1 MKKFGTPIG
10 AGPGVAS
17 EKVGL
22 AGVGMPP
29 FLRSGRKTGRSPVR
43 LAPPRAWR
51 PPWALLPPL
60 APRLFGPGRLW
71 ARDGF
76 CRTFGPAD
84 DGFFSPAGG
93 LGVVLVGGV
102 VCVCVRVG
110 VCCVWV
116 GAAGG
121 VASLTETIG
130 TLTPGIRIWETGV
143 PGAADTETTIVR
155 PFARVTTSVRCCAD
169 AGITAE
175 PRPAPT
181 AAAAAAAI
189 TNGRVLIE
197 AIVLLPQGRL
207 TAPRTR
213 QASYQREWGSG
224 ARCERLSETATTRAR
239 AASVSH

>member
-29 FLRSGRKTGRSPVR
+29 FLRSGRKTGRFPVR
-43 LAPPRAWR
+43 FAPPRAWP

-60 APRLFGPGRLW
+60 PPRLFGPGRLW
-71 ARDGF
+71 AREGF

-84 DGFFSPAGG
+84 DGFFPPAGG

-102 VCVCVRVG
+102 VCVWVG

-116 GAAGG
+116 GAGGG

-130 TLTPGIRIWETGV
+130 TSTPGIRICETGV
-143 PGAADTETTIVR
+143 PGAAATETTIVR
-155 PFARVTTSVRCCAD
+155 PLARVTTSVRCWAD
-169 AGITAE
+169 AGITAT

-181 AAAAAAAI
+181 
-189 TNGRVLIE
+189 
-197 AIVLLPQGRL
+197 
-207 TAPRTR
+207 
-213 QASYQREWGSG
+213 
-224 ARCERLSETATTRAR
+224 
-239 AASVSH
+239 